1 MKKLGIILLL
11 AGTVAFGQNKK
22 TGWDAAKLKGK
33 VKTYRILDY
42 RFDEQGK
49 PFRGNTEL
57 LTEFDPKGRT
67 TKMQVNNNGM
77 IMSYHDT
84 YNSQGYLMESVSKD
98 EDNKVLSTNLYE
110 YDKQGNRTRHDLLTD
125 KGSIFMSTFSKY
137 NEKQQLI
144 EKSNCVGG
152 ECDEKRVFTYD
163 DKGYLI
169 QEDKYSKDE
178 LTSKTL
184 YKNDAKGNPIEQLTY
199 DAQGKLLKKVT
210 STYDAEGNETEN
222 AVYRG
227 ADTLIQKKT
236 YTYEYDKKK
245 NWIKRTESE
254 NGEPSLII
262 EQKFEYYK

>member
-1 MKKLGIILLL
+1 
-11 AGTVAFGQNKK
+11 
-22 TGWDAAKLKGK
+22 
-33 VKTYRILDY
+33 
-42 RFDEQGK
+42 
-49 PFRGNTEL
+49 
-57 LTEFDPKGRT
+57 
-67 TKMQVNNNGM
+67 
-77 IMSYHDT
+77 
-84 YNSQGYLMESVSKD
+84 
-98 EDNKVLSTNLYE
+98 
-110 YDKQGNRTRHDLLTD
+110 
-125 KGSIFMSTFSKY
+125 MSTFSKY
-137 NEKQQLI
+137 NEKHQLI

-152 ECDEKRVFTYD
+152 VCDEKSIFTYD

-169 QEDKYSKDE
+169 REDKYKKDS

-254 NGEPSLII
+254 NGEPYLII